1 MKGTKRIALM
11 ALTAWAAVGC
21 ARGASPSAAPEFSHR
36 AAADW
41 INSAPLTL
49 AGLRGKVVLVEFWA
63 FECVNCL
70 NSTAW
75 VESVARDKAAAGLV
89 VVGVHTPELREER
102 SPGNVRQ
109 AVARLGIRYPVMLDG
124 DYSYWGALHNQYW
137 PAFYLIGRDGLLY
150 GSAIG
155 EMHAGEHAAKTVEAA
170 IDQLLQAK
178 PP

>member
-1 MKGTKRIALM
+1 M
-11 ALTAWAAVGC
+11 
-21 ARGASPSAAPEFSHR
+21 
-36 AAADW
+36 
-41 INSAPLTL
+41 
-49 AGLRGKVVLVEFWA
+49 EFWV

-155 EMHAGEHAAKTVEAA
+155 EMHAGEHAAKTMEAA

-178 PP
+178 TP